1 MGISQLTRG
10 WVRKAGF
17 AFRRRRMHNL
27 CVLLGVNEATRI
39 LDVGGTPLNWT
50 LLDIRPRVTLL
61 NIRPEHQAGS
71 GTFEYVSA
79 DARQL
84 PFGDGTFDV
93 VFSNS
98 VIEHVGT
105 PGEQRRFADEVR
117 RVGQRYWVQMPNR
130 WYPIETHLLTPL
142 LHFLPMKLQRP
153 LAWRWTLWDWIERP
167 SPDRREFY
175 IEHYLN
181 TVRLL
186 EAAELKALFHGG
198 RLLRERHLG
207 ITKSLIVA
215 KSA

>member
-1 MGISQLTRG
+1 M
-10 WVRKAGF
+10 
-17 AFRRRRMHNL
+17 
-27 CVLLGVNEATRI
+27 
-39 LDVGGTPLNWT
+39 
-50 LLDIRPRVTLL
+50 TLL
-61 NIRPEHQAGS
+61 NIRPENHADS
-71 GTFEYVSA
+71 GMFEYVSA

-84 PFGDGTFDV
+84 PFGDGSFDV

-105 PGEQRRFADEVR
+105 HGEQRRFAEEVQ
-117 RVGQRYWVQMPNR
+117 RVGRLYWVQTPNR

-153 LAWRWTLWDWIERP
+153 LARRWTLWDLIEQP

-181 TVRLL
+181 TIRLL
-186 EAAELKALFHGG
+186 TAAELKALFPGG
-198 RLLRERHLG
+198 QLLRERHLG

-215 KSA
+215 KTT